1 MHEGNHDLR
10 HALSLM
16 KTALELLD
24 RSNDAH
30 DVGAHLDLAICR
42 LSELVGDIELG
53 NQNFRGNT
61 AN

>member
-1 MHEGNHDLR
+1 
-10 HALSLM
+10 M

-24 RSNDAH
+24 RSDDAH

-53 NQNFRGNT
+53 NQNVRGNT